1 MPVRASTL
9 CTKRIGDSQSVK
21 VITLG
26 NIFRIQRVQP
36 VMDACGNNNRIP
48 KMRAVLLLNCSASG
62 PQLRRRQQNGVS
74 HCLHVLKRFPSLLF
88 RKAGGFQFSRRRNE
102 LATHLPK
109 QRRRHGRLDQ
119 LLRNLLL
126 LSIARIVAIYPDIG
140 VNRVNAT
147 LPGWDKLWMSGNSTG
162 DFGLGT
168 VVAPHLSSL
177 ALFPEKPKSLPRHD
191 RLCGKA
197 DWRCARC
204 HPIRLSLQRELDS
217 WRFLPQ
223 CSSEQSVSG
232 PVRIEN
238 QFYHTCP

>member
-1 MPVRASTL
+1 MSNGK
-9 CTKRIGDSQSVK
+9 CQDDSQSVK

-119 LLRNLLL
+119 LLRNLLGRMPVSASRAL
-126 LSIARIVAIYPDIG
+126 VAA
-140 VNRVNAT
+140 VCLA
-147 LPGWDKLWMSGNSTG
+147 
-162 DFGLGT
+162 
-168 VVAPHLSSL
+168 SL
-177 ALFPEKPKSLPRHD
+177 ATGGHK
-191 RLCGKA
+191 
-197 DWRCARC
+197 
-204 HPIRLSLQRELDS
+204 
-217 WRFLPQ
+217 
-223 CSSEQSVSG
+223 SG
-232 PVRIEN
+232 PGDRR
-238 QFYHTCP
+238 PLR